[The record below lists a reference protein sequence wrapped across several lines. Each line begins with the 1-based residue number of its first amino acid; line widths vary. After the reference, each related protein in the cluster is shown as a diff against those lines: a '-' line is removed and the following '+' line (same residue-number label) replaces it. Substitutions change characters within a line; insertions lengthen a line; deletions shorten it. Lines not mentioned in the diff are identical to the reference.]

1 MGLIIII
8 KTKKMNITV
17 FDNLDTLYKKAADTF
32 VELSK
37 QSIEKNNQFTV
48 ALSGGS
54 SPKVIFKLLATEE
67 YSQKVEWNKVYFF
80 WVDERWVSL
89 EDEKSNAKM
98 TFETLLDHVPVNKDH
113 VFPMYKD
120 GIEPEDYA
128 KEYEQEIKNVL
139 GEQGIFDFILLGMGD
154 DGHTASL
161 FPGEKILDEKEKWVD
176 AYYLKPQEMY
186 RITLTAPIINKAE
199 NILVVAFG
207 KSKKPALNEVLNGE
221 YNPKLYPLQLI
232 NKKET
237 FQFFTDKEAR
247 G

>member
-1 MGLIIII
+1 
-8 KTKKMNITV
+8 MNITV

-32 VELSK
+32 VELSEK
-37 QSIEKNNQFTV
+37 SIQKHDKFVV

-54 SPKVIFKLLATEE
+54 SPKAIFSLLATQE
-67 YSQKVEWNKVYFF
+67 YSDKIEWSKVYFF

-89 EDEKSNAKM
+89 ADEKSNFKM
-98 TFETLLDHVPVNKDH
+98 TLEALLDKVPVDENH

-120 GIEPEDYA
+120 GVEPEDYA
-128 KEYEQEIKNVL
+128 KEYEAQIRKVL
-139 GEQGIFDFILLGMGD
+139 GNEGVFDFILLGMGD

-161 FPGEKILDEKEKWVD
+161 FPGEKILHEKEKWVD

-186 RITLTAPIINKAE
+186 RITLTEPIINKAE

-207 KSKKPALNEVLNGE
+207 ESKKHALNEVLNGE
-221 YNPKLYPLQLI
+221 YNPELYPLQLI
-232 NKKET
+232 ERKDS
-237 FQFFTDKEAR
+237 FQFFTDEKAL